1 MNFSKMKGLLANK
14 RLMTLLTGVV
24 AFVALTIAGLFI
36 YETTKKS
43 VTLNIDGDV
52 LEVRTHADTVKEI
65 LEDLNIQYRSQDY
78 LSPNID
84 TIVTDKMEVTFKT
97 AQQVVLNIDGESK
110 KVWTTKDTVAEFL
123 QEQKISVKD
132 QDELNVALDD
142 PIKDGMDIQIYVAFP
157 LVVNDGGTEAEYWTI
172 STTVAD
178 FLEQQ
183 GITLNEL
190 DKVEPGL
197 DEVLSEGSQVTVTR
211 VEKVIDVV
219 EEEID
224 FAVVS
229 KKDDS
234 MAQGTEKVIQQG
246 KKGKLQKKFEVIM
259 ENGVIVSK
267 TLISEEVIEQP
278 TDKIVAKGTKVEQ
291 TVYRGAETGEEFYVT
306 ATAYSPYC
314 NGCSGYTATGLNIKD
329 NPHMKVIAVDPKI
342 IPLGTKVYVE
352 GYGYAIAADTGG
364 SIKGYKIDVMFP
376 TTAEAYK
383 WGVRKVKI
391 KILK

>member
-1 MNFSKMKGLLANK
+1 M
-14 RLMTLLTGVV
+14 
-24 AFVALTIAGLFI
+24 
-36 YETTKKS
+36 
-43 VTLNIDGDV
+43 
-52 LEVRTHADTVKEI
+52 EVRTHADTVKEI

-157 LVVNDGGTEAEYWTI
+157 LVVNDGGTEAEYWTT

-259 ENGVIVSK
+259 ENGAIVSK

-291 TVYRGAETGEEFYVT
+291 TVYRGARNRRRILRHS
-306 ATAYSPYC
+306 YSIQ
-314 NGCSGYTATGLNIKD
+314 SL
-329 NPHMKVIAVDPKI
+329 
-342 IPLGTKVYVE
+342 L
-352 GYGYAIAADTGG
+352 
-364 SIKGYKIDVMFP
+364 
-376 TTAEAYK
+376 
-383 WGVRKVKI
+383 
-391 KILK
+391 